1 MLDCK
6 SLETK
11 LNNQANT
18 MLLHLHQAV
27 YRGWSM
33 DCGLGIEPSMNPSL
47 VLASNDIKTA
57 LLQVL

>member
-1 MLDCK
+1 MLGCK
-6 SLETK
+6 SLETE

-18 MLLHLHQAV
+18 VLLHLHQAM

-33 DCGLGIEPSMNPSL
+33 DYGLETVPSMNPSL
-47 VLASNDIKTA
+47 ALASKEIRIA

>member
-6 SLETK
+6 SLETE

-18 MLLHLHQAV
+18 VLLHLHQAV

-33 DCGLGIEPSMNPSL
+33 DCGLEIEPSMNPSL
-47 VLASNDIKTA
+47 VLASKEIRIA
-57 LLQVL
+57 LL